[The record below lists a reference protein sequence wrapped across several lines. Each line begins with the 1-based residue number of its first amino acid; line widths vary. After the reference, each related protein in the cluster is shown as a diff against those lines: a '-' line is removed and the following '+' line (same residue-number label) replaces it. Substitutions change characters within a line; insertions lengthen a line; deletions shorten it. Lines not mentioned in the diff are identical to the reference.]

1 MDSNTYTNQAV
12 INEAQNFISVKVNAD
27 TQLPLSEQYRIEA
40 VPTIVWLDSS
50 GNERKRD
57 VGGYSPADFVTEM
70 QAAH

>member
-1 MDSNTYTNQAV
+1 MDANTYPDQAV
-12 INEAQNFISVKVNAD
+12 INEAQNFISVKVNAEQ
-27 TQLPLSEQYRIEA
+27 QLQLSQQYRIEA

-57 VGGYSPADFVTEM
+57 TGGYAPTDFVTEM